1 MASGV
6 DPNRWFYAIHYS
18 EQNYEGR
25 KADPL
30 LDTEPAMMRWIVN
43 NIIDQLGDPVVRVG
57 NPEMAPFKALD
68 GFINFA
74 SAEGVDFIFQLFAI
88 SRARI
93 MVAGASG

>member
-6 DPNRWFYAIHYS
+6 DPNRCFSNIHYS
-18 EQNYEGR
+18 EPNYEGR
-25 KADPL
+25 KADPV

-43 NIIDQLGDPVVRVG
+43 NIIDQLGGQVVRVG

-68 GFINFA
+68 GFIKLT
-74 SAEGVDFIFQLFAI
+74 SAKGVNFIFQLFAI
-88 SRARI
+88 SRARF

>member
-6 DPNRWFYAIHYS
+6 DPNRWFCAIHYS
-18 EQNYEGR
+18 DPNYEGR

-30 LDTEPAMMRWIVN
+30 LDTESAMMRWIVN
-43 NIIDQLGDPVVRVG
+43 IIIDQLGGQVVRVG
-57 NPEMAPFKALD
+57 NPEMAFFKALD

-74 SAEGVDFIFQLFAI
+74 SAGSVDFIFLLFAI